1 KGEARAPSVGVRGGA
16 RLLEEVQHLLVG
28 DLAEVAVPE
37 ADGDEGVRDGE
48 ADEVVDERADGG
60 GRLAGA
66 DGHGE
71 DEPPRLHAPEG
82 VGGGRGRDA
91 GGEPVVEEDGR
102 LPRHVGEARLAA
114 VEQEA
119 AVHLPARLGGQ
130 RLERLAVDVEGVE
143 GALVGQRHAG
153 GHGAYAELLVPRR
166 PHLPRDDDVEGGVE
180 GAGDLVAEDDAP
192 AREAEDDG
200 FLVAVGLEPF
210 GELAAG
216 VLPVLEEAAV
226 GHGGAALVRGTPSYA
241 GAPPPFALRR
251 RGSPQFGYPSLP

>member
-1 KGEARAPSVGVRGGA
+1 
-16 RLLEEVQHLLVG
+16 
-28 DLAEVAVPE
+28 
-37 ADGDEGVRDGE
+37 
-48 ADEVVDERADGG
+48 
-60 GRLAGA
+60 
-66 DGHGE
+66 
-71 DEPPRLHAPEG
+71 
-82 VGGGRGRDA
+82 
-91 GGEPVVEEDGR
+91 
-102 LPRHVGEARLAA
+102 RLAA

-192 AREAEDDG
+192 AREAEADG
-200 FLVAVGLEPF
+200 SLAAVGPAPL

-251 RGSPQFGYPSLP
+251 RGSPQFGYPSLPPSSDEEGVGGWLIGMYSLGRSVTGLPHNMGDTHRSEERRVGKEGRARWS